1 MMSCY
6 MVMGFSLTWIIL
18 YLTNQSASQHQEL
31 LLVLFAFYNKVDCR
45 FVFGKCIKTMNKEIF
60 YNYVSRFVQSIFMK
74 ALIHSYYNLN
84 KERKT
89 LVSSPVTNTSKRRKD
104 HDRRPWQ
111 FYGPISMI
119 WLAEIGQ
126 LCVVTNGADKS
137 CFGLIVNPYANNKTC
152 SIVWVFSLIATN
164 VARANTRR
172 VLFFLLFARCMQLC

>member
-1 MMSCY
+1 
-6 MVMGFSLTWIIL
+6 
-18 YLTNQSASQHQEL
+18 
-31 LLVLFAFYNKVDCR
+31 
-45 FVFGKCIKTMNKEIF
+45 MN
-60 YNYVSRFVQSIFMK
+60 
-74 ALIHSYYNLN
+74 ALIHNYYNLN
-84 KERKT
+84 KDRKT

-172 VLFFLLFARCMQLC
+172 VLFFPPVCTMYAVVFSLAFFGLVQGVQHRDILDLYKYRYHGNVSD